1 MPDQPK
7 VSTVIERLRAAAA
20 PTWKDQSWDGLQSG
34 SLDAPVKGVAVAW
47 APTLDVLK
55 QAVAHGSNLILTK
68 DPNFWY
74 EDETPRTSVD
84 SSTSRV
90 AEGMAAGSS
99 KAVVIKTDLS
109 AAKKKFIESNN
120 LNIYRI
126 SENWYGKT
134 SMASEGLL
142 NALGWKASSSIS
154 AVAPYP
160 EEKTAIVTLPAQP
173 LLALSKSAKAK
184 FACKSARL
192 LGAPTAKIAKIAVHP
207 GYLTIA
213 AITEIAK
220 VPNLDL
226 ILTGEACEWEA
237 FVYAEDWINAG
248 HGKGFLMLG
257 LAVTSDAAASG
268 VAAWVKKTLTG
279 IPVESLHVGDPFQPV
294 FAGRLR
300 A

>member
-1 MPDQPK
+1 
-7 VSTVIERLRAAAA
+7 
-20 PTWKDQSWDGLQSG
+20 
-34 SLDAPVKGVAVAW
+34 
-47 APTLDVLK
+47 
-55 QAVAHGSNLILTK
+55 
-68 DPNFWY
+68 
-74 EDETPRTSVD
+74 
-84 SSTSRV
+84 
-90 AEGMAAGSS
+90 MAGGSS
-99 KAVVIKTDLS
+99 KAAVLKTELY
-109 AAKKKFIESNN
+109 AAKKQLIEKNN

-142 NALGWKASSSIS
+142 STLGWNASSAVS
-154 AVAPYP
+154 AVAAYP
-160 EEKTAIVTLPAQP
+160 EEKTAIVTLPAES
-173 LLALSKSAKAK
+173 LLALSKAAKAK
-184 FACKSARL
+184 LNCKSARL
-192 LGAPTAKIAKIAVHP
+192 LGDATAKIAKVAVHP
-207 GYLTIA
+207 GYLTIG

-220 VPNLDL
+220 VSNLDL

-279 IPVESLHVGDPFQPV
+279 TPVEALHVGDPFQPV